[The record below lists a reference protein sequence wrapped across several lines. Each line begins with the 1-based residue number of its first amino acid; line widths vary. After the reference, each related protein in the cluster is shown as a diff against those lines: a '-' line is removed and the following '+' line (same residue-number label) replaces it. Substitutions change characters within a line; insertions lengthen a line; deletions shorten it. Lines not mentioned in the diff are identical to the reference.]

1 MKMHVLNRQLNMFEV
16 IEYEKKA
23 TLNESTILGLHVIC
37 YLQ

>member
-23 TLNESTILGLHVIC
+23 TLNESTVFEESSFSFT
-37 YLQ
+37 